1 MTNKCEQIKHEFHK
15 FYIRTRFQIWNFF
28 NFKLIITSWEIA
40 SKFDQEFNK
49 IFSIFSNMRTCTIC
63 DIIKSYKFSHTIKK
77 IPNIFNLYN
86 IPTKRL
92 YCITKSPT
100 FEDGCKMFICTTC
113 N

>member
-1 MTNKCEQIKHEFHK
+1 MFSNMEV
-15 FYIRTRFQIWNFF
+15 FYF
-28 NFKLIITSWEIA
+28 NPIVINWEIA

-49 IFSIFSNMRTCTIC
+49 TFSSIFSNMCTCTIC
-63 DIIKSYKFSHTIKK
+63 DIIKLYKISHSLKT

-86 IPTKRL
+86 IPTKRFMH
-92 YCITKSPT
+92 YKITNILMPNHTT